1 MFSILN
7 NKIADI
13 GYYINLDNSIDR
25 KLRVENQIEKYKI
38 TGLERFAALTDPWH
52 QYSCTKS
59 HLAILQKCFDE
70 NIETVMIFEDD
81 FQIYDECK
89 FAHHTFNFN
98 ECLSNVVN
106 DLNLVDWDVILFGC
120 NPRTYLIPITN
131 NLAINSKSTGAW
143 AYLIKKKA
151 YKYILDNL
159 NYGRDLLA
167 IDDFLPLLNQR
178 GFTSLT
184 TIPLT
189 IHHGV
194 NLISTL
200 QPREPVNYNAMIE
213 GNYYNYIYN
222 YVTDINLTYKTY
234 SIERDLTIVITGSF
248 TDDFISN
255 LRYSLMS
262 IPPTIEKCR
271 FIIIYDILD
280 YSASHN
286 NIIQVYDYF
295 KNRNKSINC
304 DIRFSTEKNPNNL
317 LLELIKTKYF
327 IHLDCGWVF
336 LDNNIKFKEMINH
349 LNNNENIDGF
359 WFNHGQDSI
368 TNTPTIFRTSA
379 YPNNHNLQMYY
390 ENIMVIHVNH
400 QESENPIIKDTA
412 NEFIKNNPLKT
423 YD

>member
-7 NKIADI
+7 HKIAER

-25 KLRVENQIEKYKI
+25 KDRVEEQINKYNI
-38 TGLERFAALTDPWH
+38 NGLERFPALTDSWH

-59 HLAILQKCFDE
+59 HIAVMQKCFDE
-70 NIETVMIFEDD
+70 NIESVMIFEDD

-89 FAHHTFNFN
+89 FAHNTIDLNDSLN
-98 ECLSNVVN
+98 NVMN
-106 DLNLVDWDVILFGC
+106 DLNFVDWDVVLFGC

-167 IDDFLPLLNQR
+167 IDDFLPLLNQK
-178 GFTSLT
+178 GFISLT

-194 NLISTL
+194 NLVSTL

-222 YVTDINLTYKTY
+222 YVTDINLVYETYNL
-234 SIERDLTIVITGSF
+234 ERDLTIVIKGNF
-248 TDDFISN
+248 IGDFIYN
-255 LRYSLMS
+255 LRYTLMS

-271 FIIIYDILD
+271 FIIIYDVLD
-280 YSASHN
+280 YATSHN

-304 DIRFSTEKNPNNL
+304 DIRFFNEKMANNSL
-317 LLELIKTKYF
+317 TDLIKTKYF
-327 IHLDCGWVF
+327 LYINDGWVF
-336 LDNNIKFKEMINH
+336 LHNDVNFNAIIDN
-349 LNNNENIDGF
+349 LNTNENIDGY
-359 WFNHGQDSI
+359 WLNSSENTD
-368 TNTPTIFRTSA
+368 NTPTIFRTSR
-379 YPNNHNLQMYY
+379 YSNISNMEIYDKDISIINN
-390 ENIMVIHVNH
+390 I
-400 QESENPIIKDTA
+400 T
-412 NEFIKNNPLKT
+412 NEFIKNNPLNT

>member
-38 TGLERFAALTDPWH
+38 IGLERFAALTDSWH

-89 FAHHTFNFN
+89 FAHHILNFN
-98 ECLSNVVN
+98 ECLTNVVN

-159 NYGRDLLA
+159 NYRRDLLA

-189 IHHGV
+189 IHHGI

-222 YVTDINLTYKTY
+222 YVTDIKLTYETY
-234 SIERDLTIVITGSF
+234 KIERELTIVIIGSF
-248 TDDFISN
+248 INDFITY

-271 FIIIYDILD
+271 FIIAYNILD
-280 YSASHN
+280 YSIEHN
-286 NIIQVYDYF
+286 NIIQLYDYF

-304 DIRFSTEKNPNNL
+304 DIRFFTEKITNNL
-317 LLELIKTKYF
+317 LIDLIKTKYF
-327 IHLDCGWVF
+327 ISFNHSWVF
-336 LDNNIKFKEMINH
+336 LDNGINFSELIDN
-349 LNNNENIDGF
+349 LNANENIGGF
-359 WFNHGQDSI
+359 FLNHTHSTISNPPAIYRTLLCENNSI
-368 TNTPTIFRTSA
+368 D
-379 YPNNHNLQMYY
+379 Y
-390 ENIMVIHVNH
+390 
-400 QESENPIIKDTA
+400 QELEIPIIKDIT
-412 NEFIKNNPLKT
+412 NEYIKNNPLKA

>member
-7 NKIADI
+7 HKIAER
-13 GYYINLDNSIDR
+13 GYYLNLDKSIDR
-25 KLRVENQIEKYKI
+25 KLRVEEQIEKYKI
-38 TGLERFAALTDPWH
+38 TGLERFAALTDSWH

-222 YVTDINLTYKTY
+222 YVTDINLTYEIY
-234 SIERDLTIVITGSF
+234 SIERDLTIVITSRF
-248 TDDFISN
+248 TDDFISH

-271 FIIIYDILD
+271 FIIIYGILD

-295 KNRNKSINC
+295 KNRNKSINY

-359 WFNHGQDSI
+359 WFNHGQDEI

>member
-7 NKIADI
+7 HKIAER
-13 GYYINLDNSIDR
+13 GYYLNLDKSIDR
-25 KLRVENQIEKYKI
+25 KLRVEEQIEKYKI
-38 TGLERFAALTDPWH
+38 TGLERFAALTDSWH

-222 YVTDINLTYKTY
+222 YVTDINLTYETY
-234 SIERDLTIVITGSF
+234 SIERDLTIVITGRF
-248 TDDFISN
+248 TDDFISH

-271 FIIIYDILD
+271 FIIIYGILD
-280 YSASHN
+280 HSASHN

-390 ENIMVIHVNH
+390 ENIMIIHVNH

>member
-1 MFSILN
+1 MFNILN
-7 NKIADI
+7 HKIAER
-13 GYYINLDNSIDR
+13 GYYINLDKSIDR
-25 KLRVENQIEKYKI
+25 KLRVEEQIEKYKI

-89 FAHHTFNFN
+89 FAHHILNFN

-106 DLNLVDWDVILFGC
+106 DLNLIDWDVILFGC

-222 YVTDINLTYKTY
+222 YVTDINLTYETY
-234 SIERDLTIVITGSF
+234 SIERDLTIVITGRF
-248 TDDFISN
+248 TDDFISH

-280 YSASHN
+280 HSASHN

-304 DIRFSTEKNPNNL
+304 DIRFSTENDTNNL

-336 LDNNIKFKEMINH
+336 LNNNIKFKEMINH

-368 TNTPTIFRTSA
+368 TNAPTIFRTSA
-379 YPNNHNLQMYY
+379 YANNHNLQMYD
-390 ENIMVIHVNH
+390 ENIMVTHMNH
-400 QESENPIIKDTA
+400 QESENPIIKDIT